1 MIHLKSVNELTLC
14 AECDGMGELFTKTG
28 AMIGFY
34 GDFKFDKVMLGP
46 SGSTMQALFG
56 QLARRVTGENI
67 PLMKVISNG
76 VTESYY
82 ACQAKHVTVVELE
95 VGESFMVESEDLLA
109 FTDSVEY
116 GLKPIGIGVIS
127 QKGLFT
133 TKLTGK
139 GAGAQVAF
147 MTDGNPIIMDT
158 PCCVDPDA
166 MVAFTGPDPSFKT
179 DISWKNFLGQ
189 SSGESYML
197 EYQVPGYKV
206 VIQPSERGSG
216 IDVGIDNHG
225 RGAYVQRN
233 TLFR

>member
-1 MIHLKSVNELTLC
+1 MIHLKTVNELTLS
-14 AECDGMGELFTKTG
+14 AECDGSGILFTKTG

-34 GDFKFDKVMLGP
+34 GDCKFDKVVLGP
-46 SGSTMQALFG
+46 TGSPMQALLG
-56 QLARRVTGENI
+56 QLGRRLTGENI

-76 VTESYY
+76 PTEGYF
-82 ACQAKHVTVVELE
+82 ACQAKHVTVVELQ
-95 VGESFMVESEDLLA
+95 VGQELMVESEDLLA
-109 FTDSVEY
+109 FTDAVDY
-116 GLKPIGIGVIS
+116 GLKAIGCGIIS

-139 GAGAQVAF
+139 GAGAQAAF
-147 MTDGNPIIMDT
+147 MTNGNPIIMDT

-166 MVAFTGPDPSFKT
+166 MVAFTGPEPQFKS
-179 DISWKNFLGQ
+179 DVSWKTFLGQ

-197 EYQVPGYKV
+197 DYRTPGFKV
-206 VIQPSERGSG
+206 VIQPYERHSG

-225 RGAYVQRN
+225 AGAYVQRN